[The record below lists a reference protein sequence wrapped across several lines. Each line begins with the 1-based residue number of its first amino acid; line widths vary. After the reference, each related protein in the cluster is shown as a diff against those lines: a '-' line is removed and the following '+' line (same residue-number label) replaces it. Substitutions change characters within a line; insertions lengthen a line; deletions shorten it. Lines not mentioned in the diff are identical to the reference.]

1 MHNGYMRTTLNI
13 DDQAY
18 QIASLYAQGRGIT
31 LGEAFSQ
38 LVKYA
43 GAAED
48 RDFSRIET
56 APNGL
61 PVFSSP
67 EGPITNEMVKA
78 AQEDN
83 FE

>member
-1 MHNGYMRTTLNI
+1 MRTTLKI

-31 LGEAFSQ
+31 LGEAFSE
-38 LVKYA
+38 LVKNA
-43 GAAED
+43 DTLED
-48 RDFSRIET
+48 GRFSRIET

-67 EGPITNEMVKA
+67 RGPITNEMVKA
-78 AQEDN
+78 AQEDD